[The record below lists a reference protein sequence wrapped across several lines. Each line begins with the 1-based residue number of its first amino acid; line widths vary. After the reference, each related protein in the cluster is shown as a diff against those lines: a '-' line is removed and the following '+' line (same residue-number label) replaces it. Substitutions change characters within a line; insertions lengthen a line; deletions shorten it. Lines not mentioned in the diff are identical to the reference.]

1 MIISPLMSVRARED
15 KIVVLVLNLILFV
28 LLLQLI
34 SIRIYFIYNVALF
47 YLRMGGGKKKQG
59 CCIET
64 TMAFG
69 GVGKFESNQKE
80 RIYRQLKKERKRKE

>member
-1 MIISPLMSVRARED
+1 M
-15 KIVVLVLNLILFV
+15 VLVLNLILFV

-69 GVGKFESNQKE
+69 GVGKFES
-80 RIYRQLKKERKRKE
+80 ERKDLQATQNRRGREGTTSYSYSYF